1 MNFNLNKL
9 TVKAQETVQNS
20 LEIAQNYNNQILEP
34 EHLLAALVQ
43 ESGNIADTILYKT
56 GGNVDAIKVKVNTL
70 LESLPKVSGA
80 GVGNQQMS
88 QNTAKLLDTAA
99 EEARN
104 LKDEF
109 VSTEHLL
116 LALVDD
122 NGKAGQLLKDN
133 GISKKT
139 VLAAL
144 KEVRGN
150 QRVTSQNPE
159 DTYQSLNKFGIDLN
173 DLVKAGKLDPVI
185 GRDEEIRRVLQ
196 VLSRRTKNN
205 PVLIGEPGVGKT
217 AIAEGIAHRIVSG
230 DVPENLK
237 TKRIVGLDMG
247 ALIAGTQFRGQFEER
262 LKAVIK
268 EVQQSNGEII
278 LFIDELHTL
287 VGAGATQGAMD
298 AANILKPA
306 LARGELHAIGATT
319 LNEYKKHI
327 EKDAALERRFQPVL
341 VTEPS
346 EEDTVSILRGLKER
360 YEVHHGVRITDGAI
374 VAATQLSERYITDR
388 FLPDKAIDLIDEA
401 ASKLRIEIDSM
412 PEELDALE
420 RKVKKLEIEREAL
433 KREKDD
439 ASAKRLAE
447 LKKELTGL
455 QEERNVLRMH
465 WDLEKE
471 KIQSI
476 RSMKSEIENSKIL
489 AEKYEREGNLGKV
502 AELRYGKINEL
513 VKKLKEETAQL
524 TKVQKDKKML
534 KEEVDAEDVAEVVA
548 KWTGIPVSRMLE
560 SERSKLLRLEEELHK
575 RIIGQSEAV
584 TAVSN
589 AIRRSRTGLQ
599 DVNRPIGSFIFL
611 GTTGVGKTELARTLA
626 EFLFDDEHA
635 MIRIDMSEY
644 MEKFS
649 VSRLIGAPPGYVGY
663 EEGGQLTE
671 AVRRRPYSVILLDEI
686 EKAHHDVFNVLLQ
699 VLDDGRLTDNQGR
712 TVNFKNTI
720 IIMTSNL
727 GSQLIQEKLFN
738 LDETLIE
745 DAMGELRESLVNLLR
760 KTIRP
765 EFLNRIDDVIL
776 FKPLLQDE
784 IRQIVDLQLAKV
796 IKMLKA
802 KEFILNV
809 TDEAKDWLAKL
820 GYDVTY
826 GARPLKRTI
835 QKYLVNPLSQELL
848 AGNFVGGDKIE
859 VTVSDKGNL
868 EFKK

>member
-1 MNFNLNKL
+1 MSFNFNRL
-9 TVKAQETVQNS
+9 TVKAQEIVQTAI
-20 LEIAQNYNNQILEP
+20 EIAQNYNNQIVEP
-34 EHLLAALVQ
+34 EHLLAAIAQ
-43 ESGNIADTILYKT
+43 ETGNVAESIIKKT
-56 GGNVDAIKVKVNTL
+56 GGNFSAVKIKINQL
-70 LESLPKVSGA
+70 LESLLKVSGT
-80 GVGNQQMS
+80 GLGNQQMS
-88 QNTAKLLDTAA
+88 QNLGKLFDTAA

-104 LKDEF
+104 LKDDY

-116 LALVDD
+116 LALANDKS
-122 NGKAGQLLKDN
+122 KAGQLLRDN
-133 GISKKT
+133 GITYDSI
-139 VLAAL
+139 LSAL
-144 KEVRGN
+144 QSVRGT

-159 DTYQSLNKFGIDLN
+159 DTYQSLEKYGRDLN
-173 DLVKAGKLDPVI
+173 ELAKQGKLDPVI

-230 DVPENLK
+230 DVPESLK
-237 TKRIVGLDMG
+237 TKRIVALDMG
-247 ALIAGTQFRGQFEER
+247 ALVAGTQFRGQFEER

-319 LNEYKKHI
+319 LDEYKKHI

-341 VTEPS
+341 VGEPS
-346 EEDTVSILRGLKER
+346 EEDTISILRGLKER

-412 PEELDALE
+412 PEELDTLE
-420 RKVKKLEIEREAL
+420 RKVKQLEIEREAL

-439 ASAKRLAE
+439 ASAKRL
-447 LKKELTGL
+447 KELG
-455 QEERNVLRMH
+455 QELSELNSERTQLRLH
-465 WDLEKE
+465 WDLEKD
-471 KIQSI
+471 KIQKI
-476 RSMKSEIENSKIL
+476 RTMKSEIENLKL
-489 AEKYEREGNLGKV
+489 EAERYEREGNFGKV
-502 AELRYGKINEL
+502 AEIRYGKISSLE
-513 VKKLKEETAQL
+513 KQMKEETQKLAE
-524 TKVQKDKKML
+524 TQKDKKML
-534 KEEVDAEDVAEVVA
+534 KEEVDAEDIAEVVA
-548 KWTGIPVSRMLE
+548 KWTGIPVSKMLE
-560 SERSKLLRLEEELHK
+560 SERSKLLKLEDELHH
-575 RIIGQSEAV
+575 RVVGQDEAV
-584 TAVSN
+584 TAVAN
-589 AIRRSRTGLQ
+589 AIRRSRSGLQ
-599 DVNRPIGSFIFL
+599 DANRPIGSFIFL
-611 GTTGVGKTELARTLA
+611 GTTGVGKTELARALA
-626 EFLFDDEHA
+626 EVLFDDEHA

-671 AVRRRPYSVILLDEI
+671 AVRRRPYSVLLLDEI
-686 EKAHHDVFNVLLQ
+686 EKAHPDVFNVLLQ

-720 IIMTSNL
+720 IIMTSNI
-727 GSQLIQEKLFN
+727 GSHYIQDKLEFFN
-738 LDETLIE
+738 E
-745 DAMGELRESLVNLLR
+745 DNVEEMMGELRQQLHELLR

-765 EFLNRIDDVIL
+765 EFLNRIDEIVL
-776 FKPLLQDE
+776 FKPLLKSE
-784 IRQIVDLQLAKV
+784 IRKIVDIQLERV
-796 IKMLKA
+796 QKMLKD
-802 KEFILNV
+802 KEITLDV
-809 TDEAKDWLAKL
+809 SDEAKDWLAQL

-826 GARPLKRTI
+826 GARPLKRVI
-835 QKYLVNPLSQELL
+835 QKYLINPLSQELL
-848 AGNFVGGDKIE
+848 AGNFGDGDTIKVNVGESAKL
-859 VTVSDKGNL
+859 VFSK
-868 EFKK
+868 